1 METII
6 KKLDELYQELHM
18 IQSNPQLS
26 RIDNPDVRVQLDDH
40 LDDALYFIKEA
51 KDVLKKYN

>member
-40 LDDALYFIKEA
+40 LEDALYFIKEV